1 MAKKVIKIVSITLCA
16 LMLLGCLG
24 ALIWLNKLQNSS
36 GYVNFDKAKL
46 TEVCSN
52 VKILDDSGE
61 EIREALYFNDNKQI
75 PLSALHDYTYRAF
88 VAVEDKR
95 FFSHHGVDAKRILGA
110 VAHNLQSGSFK
121 EGASTIS
128 QQLIKNTHLDNTKS
142 IERKVNEMQL
152 ALELESNYTKE
163 EILEMYLNTIY
174 FGRSAYG
181 IENAANVYFNK
192 SARDLT
198 VAESATLA
206 GMIKAPN
213 NYAPDKNPQKSRKRR
228 DLVLKLM
235 LEQGIISKKQFD
247 EAVASEIVYRP
258 YHAIA
263 EKSYVQQ
270 VVDEACKL
278 LNMTQSQLFR
288 SGFVIETYF
297 DKNVQ
302 SALNEA
308 VTKDETKNT
317 DGTLADLSCVF
328 CTNDGGIVACYF
340 RGESALR
347 SKQIGSTAKPIAV
360 YAPALCEKLITQA
373 SPVLDEPT
381 SFGGYTP
388 ANASGY
394 NGWTTVKT
402 AVAKSLNVPAVKT
415 LNSLGLDTAE
425 KYLTKLGFSG
435 KQNLSLALGNIEG
448 GMTAKQL
455 ATCYATL
462 ANGGIR
468 NEACYI
474 KNIYSEKGE
483 IYKRPNENVRVYD
496 SRSAF
501 LMTDMLE
508 NAVNCGTARSLK
520 NAEIQIAA
528 KTGTVGTSEGNT
540 EAIVAGYTTE
550 HTFVVWYSGKLA
562 NEVNGSTAPCK
573 LASQTINR
581 MYKTPPKN
589 FCAPQGIVKLTVD
602 KTELYNNQEV
612 KLSENGEKFLFDCA
626 NKPSEQTTSTQ
637 KLDYQLSVKKVNG
650 EWMFDL
656 PTVFNCIWKV
666 FKVENGKEIAFDKQK
681 LTNGVYC
688 AKLFENQKCLYTTP
702 KITVTLPKEENQ
714 EKNFWD
720 YWFLP
725 RFGK

>member
-1 MAKKVIKIVSITLCA
+1 MLKIVSITLCA
-16 LMLLGCLG
+16 LVLLGCLG
-24 ALIWLNKLQNSS
+24 ALFWVRKLQNGTS
-36 GYVNFDKAKL
+36 YVKFDKAKL

-52 VKILDDSGE
+52 VKILDDDGE
-61 EIREALYFNDNKQI
+61 EIKEALYFNDNKQI
-75 PLSALHDYTYRAF
+75 PLSALHDYTYQAF

-95 FFSHHGVDAKRILGA
+95 FFSHHGVDAKRVLGA
-110 VAHNLQSGSFK
+110 LAHNLQSGNFK

-142 IERKVNEMQL
+142 IKRKVNEMLL
-152 ALELESNYTKE
+152 ALELENNYTKE

-181 IENAANVYFNK
+181 IESAANVYFNK
-192 SARDLT
+192 SASNLSI
-198 VAESATLA
+198 AESATLA

-235 LEQGIISKKQFD
+235 LEQGVITKKQFD
-247 EAVASEIVYRP
+247 EAISSEIVYRP
-258 YHAIA
+258 YHAVA

-270 VVDEACKL
+270 VIDEACKL
-278 LNMTQSQLFR
+278 LNMTQAQLFR

-302 SALNEA
+302 NALNEA
-308 VTKDETKNT
+308 VAKDGTKNA
-317 DGTLADLSCVF
+317 DGSLADLSCVF
-328 CTNDGGIVACYF
+328 CTNDGGIAACYF

-360 YAPALCEKLITQA
+360 YTPALCEKLITQA

-402 AVAKSLNVPAVKT
+402 AVTKSLNVPAVKT
-415 LNSLGLDTAE
+415 LNSLGLNTAE
-425 KYLTKLGFSG
+425 KYLAKLGFSG
-435 KQNLSLALGNIEG
+435 EQNLSLALGNING

-462 ANGGIR
+462 ANDGIC
-468 NEACYI
+468 NEACYV
-474 KNIYSEKGE
+474 KSIYSENGE
-483 IYKRPNENVRVYD
+483 IYKRTSKNVRVYD
-496 SRSAF
+496 SRSTF

-508 NAVNCGTARSLK
+508 NAVNCGTARLLK
-520 NAEIQIAA
+520 NARIQIAA

-540 EAIVAGYTTE
+540 EAIVAGYTTK
-550 HTFVVWYSGKLA
+550 HTFVVWYSGKFA
-562 NEVNGSTAPCK
+562 NSVNGSTAPCK
-573 LASQTINR
+573 LAAQTLTK
-581 MYKTPPKN
+581 MYKTAPKN

-602 KTELYNNQEV
+602 KNELYNNQEV
-612 KLSENGEKFLFDCA
+612 KLSENGEKFLFDAA
-626 NKPSEQTTSTQ
+626 NKPSEKKSEIKPQF
-637 KLDYQLSVKKVNG
+637 DYRLSVRQVNG
-650 EWMFDL
+650 EWAFDL
-656 PTVFNCIWKV
+656 PTVFNCSWKI
-666 FKVENGKEIAFDKQK
+666 FKVEGGKEIAFNKQK
-681 LTNGVYC
+681 PTNGVYC
-688 AKLFENQKCLYTTP
+688 AKLFEDQKCVYTTP
-702 KITVTLPKEENQ
+702 KISVTLPKDENQ

-720 YWFLP
+720 YRFLP
-725 RFGK
+725 HFGK